1 MLEIT
6 ARERFEPLWVLM
18 LDHSL
23 ALQFKRIGPWAASGE
38 DSSLVL
44 IRFTK
49 QSAGGSW
56 MTLALFFKGPG
67 SNPLGRAFRVPRDL
81 NSNRSLKIWPDLR
94 VFLFANAAHSFQIIS
109 ASERSRGDNAR
120 RHHVPDS
127 RHGC

>member
-6 ARERFEPLWVLM
+6 ARERFWILM

-23 ALQFKRIGPWAASGE
+23 ALQSKRIGPWAASGE

-56 MTLALFFKGPG
+56 MTLALF
-67 SNPLGRAFRVPRDL
+67 LRDRVRIL
-81 NSNRSLKIWPDLR
+81 SGA
-94 VFLFANAAHSFQIIS
+94 LFASPVILIQTGH
-109 ASERSRGDNAR
+109 
-120 RHHVPDS
+120 
-127 RHGC
+127 